1 MDDGSAETEALIGIS
16 SEDGRSHL
24 DARNTAAE
32 FKVYKRRWFILF
44 VLCLLNC
51 SNAMAWLTFA
61 PVADQTA
68 QYLRVS
74 LNLVNWLSLV
84 YIVVAVFFSLITTW
98 VLDTLGLRFSLIM
111 GSWLN
116 MLGAILRVIGMLSCI
131 PERAIFPMVMGGQ
144 TLCAFAQPFVI
155 FAPTK
160 LAALWFPDHQ
170 RATANMMASM
180 ANTVGLLLANI
191 FSPMILSYTNTLFM
205 LLLIY
210 AIPATIACFLATVGI
225 RERVPP
231 TPPSASMVTSSSEP
245 FLQGI
250 HCVLSLFYL
259 QLLTN
264 KAYVFLLVCFGSGI
278 GVFTCFS
285 TLLEQILC
293 VKGYSNDFAGLC
305 GAVAIVFGVLGA
317 FLLGLYVDKTK
328 KFTEVTKINMC
339 LTSLGCSVF
348 AVVSQLSEQKFIIGA
363 VCAWFGFFGYSV
375 YPIAMELGVECS
387 YPVGEATSSGLIF
400 VSGQIQA
407 ALYLLLL
414 QALAKPMAESPLSVC
429 ATGTDASLSWTVPV
443 LVMAGLCTL
452 GTCCFVGFFHTDYRR
467 LRAEAT
473 ASPNRVTDQSTGGDT
488 WANSTDA

>member
-1 MDDGSAETEALIGIS
+1 MDDGSAETEALIGNS
-16 SEDGRSHL
+16 SEDVRSHL
-24 DARNTAAE
+24 DGRNAAAE

-51 SNAMAWLTFA
+51 SNAMSWLTFA

-68 QYLRVS
+68 QYLQVS

-84 YIVVAVFFSLITTW
+84 YVLVAIFFSLITTW

-116 MLGAILRVIGMLSCI
+116 MLGSVLRYVGVLNCI
-131 PERAIFPMVMGGQ
+131 PEWAVFPMVMGGQ
-144 TLCAFAQPFVI
+144 TLCAFAQPLVI

-170 RATANMMASM
+170 RATANTMASM
-180 ANTVGLLLANI
+180 ANTVGLLFANI
-191 FSPMILSYTNTLFM
+191 FSPMIISYTNNLVM
-205 LLLIY
+205 LLFIY

-231 TPPSASMVTSSSEP
+231 TPPSASVVTSSSEP
-245 FLQGI
+245 FLQG
-250 HCVLSLFYL
+250 VKL
-259 QLLTN
+259 LLTN
-264 KAYVFLLVCFGSGI
+264 KAYMVLLVCFGSGI
-278 GVFTCFS
+278 GIFTCFS

-305 GAVAIVFGVLGA
+305 GAVSIVFGVLGA

-328 KFTEVTKINMC
+328 NFTEVTKINMC

-348 AVVSQLSEQKFIIGA
+348 AVVSQLSDQKIIIGA
-363 VCAWFGFFGYSV
+363 VCAWFGLFGYSV

-407 ALYLLLL
+407 ALYMLLL
-414 QALAKPMAESPLSVC
+414 QALAKPMADSPLSVC
-429 ATGTDASLSWTVPV
+429 ATGADDNLSWTVPV
-443 LVMAGLCTL
+443 LVMAGLCAL

-473 ASPNRVTDQSTGGDT
+473 ASPKTVTDQSTGGDT
-488 WANSTDA
+488 WANRTDA

>member
-1 MDDGSAETEALIGIS
+1 MDDGSAETAALIGSS
-16 SEDGRSHL
+16 SEDVRSHL
-24 DARNTAAE
+24 DGRNGAAE

-68 QYLRVS
+68 QYLQVS

-84 YIVVAVFFSLITTW
+84 YVLVAIFFSFITTW

-116 MLGAILRVIGMLSCI
+116 MLGSVLRFVGVLSCI
-131 PERAIFPMVMGGQ
+131 PERAVFPMVMGGQ
-144 TLCAFAQPFVI
+144 SLCAFAQPLVI

-180 ANTVGLLLANI
+180 ANTVGLLFANI
-191 FSPMILSYTNTLFM
+191 FSPMIISYTNNFFM
-205 LLLIY
+205 LLFIY
-210 AIPATIACFLATVGI
+210 AIPATVACFLATVGI

-231 TPPSASMVTSSSEP
+231 TPPSASVVTSSSEP
-245 FLQGI
+245 FLQG
-250 HCVLSLFYL
+250 VKL
-259 QLLTN
+259 LLTN
-264 KAYVFLLVCFGSGI
+264 KAYMVLLVCFGSGI
-278 GVFTCFS
+278 GIFTCFS

-305 GAVAIVFGVLGA
+305 GAVSIVFGVLGA

-328 KFTEVTKINMC
+328 NFTEVTKINMC
-339 LTSLGCSVF
+339 LTSVGCSVF

-363 VCAWFGFFGYSV
+363 VCTWFGLFGYSV

-414 QALAKPMAESPLSVC
+414 QALATPIEDSSVSVC
-429 ATGTDASLSWTVPV
+429 ATGADANLSWTVPV
-443 LVMAGLCTL
+443 LVMAGLCAL

-467 LRAEAT
+467 LRAEAA
-473 ASPNRVTDQSTGGDT
+473 ASPKTVTDQSTGGDT

>member
-1 MDDGSAETEALIGIS
+1 MEQQC
-16 SEDGRSHL
+16 
-24 DARNTAAE
+24 
-32 FKVYKRRWFILF
+32 YQ
-44 VLCLLNC
+44 
-51 SNAMAWLTFA
+51 NAKTWYFDMVWLTFA

-84 YIVVAVFFSLITTW
+84 YVVVAIFFSLITTW
-98 VLDTLGLRFSLIM
+98 VLDSLGLRFSLIM

-131 PERAIFPMVMGGQ
+131 PERAMFPMVMGGQ
-144 TLCAFAQPFVI
+144 TLCAFAQPLVI

-180 ANTVGLLLANI
+180 ANAVGLLLANI

-205 LLLIY
+205 L
-210 AIPATIACFLATVGI
+210 
-225 RERVPP
+225 
-231 TPPSASMVTSSSEP
+231 
-245 FLQGI
+245 
-250 HCVLSLFYL
+250 
-259 QLLTN
+259 
-264 KAYVFLLVCFGSGI
+264 
-278 GVFTCFS
+278 
-285 TLLEQILC
+285 
-293 VKGYSNDFAGLC
+293 DFAGLC

-363 VCAWFGFFGYSV
+363 VCAWFGLFGYSV
-375 YPIAMELGVECS
+375 YPVAMELGVECS

-400 VSGQIQA
+400 VSG
-407 ALYLLLL
+407 
-414 QALAKPMAESPLSVC
+414 
-429 ATGTDASLSWTVPV
+429 
-443 LVMAGLCTL
+443 
-452 GTCCFVGFFHTDYRR
+452 
-467 LRAEAT
+467 
-473 ASPNRVTDQSTGGDT
+473 
-488 WANSTDA
+488 